1 MKKACIYARM
11 LLKRRKSMFVILSGV
26 SGSGKNT
33 VISHLLNDGDNRF
46 LIKSATT
53 RARRV
58 DVENDAQIYDFLS
71 DDEFQQRDKNGE
83 FFETNNYRGFWY
95 ATQNK
100 ELQKII
106 NNPENLYFK
115 DIDVLGTQKLVKHL
129 KDKAKVLTIFLDVP
143 DDVLYNRL
151 IKRGETDERAKFRIE
166 RGGMERE
173 YKKHYDLI
181 VENIDLEKTLQII
194 RERLKK
200 EGY

>member
-1 MKKACIYARM
+1 
-11 LLKRRKSMFVILSGV
+11 MFVIISGV
-26 SGSGKNT
+26 SGAGKNT
-33 VISHLLNDGDNRF
+33 VISHLLNESNNRF

-53 RARRV
+53 RQRRL
-58 DVENDAQIYDFLS
+58 DVKNDADIYDFLS
-71 DDEFQQRDKNGE
+71 EEEFKKHDQNGD

-106 NNPENLYFK
+106 DNPENIYFK
-115 DIDVLGTQKLVKHL
+115 DIDVLGTQKLVKYL
-129 KDKAKVLTIFLDVP
+129 KGKCKVLTIFLEVP
-143 DDVLYNRL
+143 DDVLYDRL
-151 IKRGETDERAKFRIE
+151 IKRGETDERAKYRIA

-181 VENIDLEKTLQII
+181 IDNIDLEKTLQII
-194 RERLKK
+194 SERLKK